1 MAGFDG
7 VYLPRDARFS
17 ILKMSH
23 FIAVGTRCFLRH
35 YIFTIQS
42 LLLRYQTFK
51 EHESIHKLY
60 AGQLKQ
66 KSKPIVGT
74 TIEFPSLGIIRGRN
88 SLDFN
93 ICTFHTSKFAF
104 SFRNSCNNL
113 LLVSKNDAKNCFQF
127 QEFMQDS
134 RSMRAFINYMP
145 DNSSKNSDLLREQ

>member
-42 LLLRYQTFK
+42 LFLRDRTFEK
-51 EHESIHKLY
+51 HESIHKLY

-104 SFRNSCNNL
+104 SFKKSCKNLLLLPKIHARFAFSFKNSCNIQ
-113 LLVSKNDAKNCFQF
+113 S
-127 QEFMQDS
+127 
-134 RSMRAFINYMP
+134 
-145 DNSSKNSDLLREQ
+145 